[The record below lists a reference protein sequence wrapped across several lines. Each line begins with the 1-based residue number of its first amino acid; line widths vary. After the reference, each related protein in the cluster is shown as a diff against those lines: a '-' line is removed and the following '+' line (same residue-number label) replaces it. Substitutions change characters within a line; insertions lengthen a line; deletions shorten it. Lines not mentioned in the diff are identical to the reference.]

1 MSNIGGLEVLRSIR
15 ARTDAPRTIL
25 HSAYLDVPTTVAAM
39 RIGVEDV
46 VEKSV
51 SLTLLTDRVFDL
63 ANQRRTARRTI
74 PPPHPPSAGKARDP
88 AARLFGETDSVK
100 AVREQIHRISSFGE
114 VAVLI
119 EGETG
124 TGKEL
129 IAQAI
134 HELSAP
140 DEPFIAVNCA
150 AIPPHLFESE
160 LFGHEAGAF
169 TSAKG
174 TRVGLLEDAGRGTIF
189 LDEIGEMPMSV
200 QPKLLRVLET
210 REFRRVGGNR
220 NRKLAA
226 RVISATNRSLRRASE
241 DIFRSDLY
249 FRLAGYAIFS
259 PPLRE
264 RIEDL
269 PLLARKFLDHFAER
283 YGFAKVAIS
292 DCAIEALRRHDWP
305 GNLRELRLVVENAA
319 ILASPHPIDAKV
331 VEHILA
337 TRTGRF
343 TQKPGEAPGLLC
355 SPSQETAPPRD
366 GMSLPDVEREL
377 IIEAFSQCSNN
388 LTWAAKRLGIPR
400 STLRDRLRKLGVR

>member
-1 MSNIGGLEVLRSIR
+1 MLVVDDDASTVRVIERILRQRGFSVDVAADGASALQAIESRSYDVMILDLRMSNVGGLEVLRSIR

-63 ANQRRTARRTI
+63 ANQRRPARRSM
-74 PPPHPPSAGKARDP
+74 PPSVHPVLGKERDP
-88 AARLFGETDSVK
+88 AARIFGETEAIR
-100 AVREQIHRISSFGE
+100 AVRQQIHRISLFRE
-114 VAVLI
+114 VAVLV

-134 HELSAP
+134 HELSVP
-140 DEPFIAVNCA
+140 SEPFIAVNCA

-174 TRVGLLEDAGRGTIF
+174 TRVGLLEEAGRGTVF
-189 LDEIGEMPMSV
+189 LDEIGEMPAAM

-220 NRKLAA
+220 SRKLAA
-226 RVISATNRSLRRASE
+226 
-241 DIFRSDLY
+241 
-249 FRLAGYAIFS
+249 
-259 PPLRE
+259 
-264 RIEDL
+264 
-269 PLLARKFLDHFAER
+269 
-283 YGFAKVAIS
+283 
-292 DCAIEALRRHDWP
+292 
-305 GNLRELRLVVENAA
+305 
-319 ILASPHPIDAKV
+319 
-331 VEHILA
+331 
-337 TRTGRF
+337 
-343 TQKPGEAPGLLC
+343 
-355 SPSQETAPPRD
+355 
-366 GMSLPDVEREL
+366 
-377 IIEAFSQCSNN
+377 
-388 LTWAAKRLGIPR
+388 
-400 STLRDRLRKLGVR
+400 